1 MIECN
6 RNCLECPYPD
16 VPDECLEA
24 ALTWDEWQE
33 LDVIDKDIINPKT
46 AKQKAV
52 AARRKAYREANKDKV
67 AAWQKAWYEANKD
80 KVAAR
85 QKAYYAANKDKIAAW
100 QKAWYEANKDKV
112 AARQKAWYEANKD
125 KVAARQKAYR
135 AANKDK
141 VAARQ
146 KSIALARKA
155 RGMTQIELAAIVGVT
170 QATVSLW
177 ETGAVKAS
185 WDKLCAVLP
194 DLEAHRP

>member
-6 RNCLECPYPD
+6 HNCLECPYPD
-16 VPDECLEA
+16 VPEECLEA
-24 ALTWDEWQE
+24 ALTWDEYKE

-52 AARRKAYREANKDKV
+52 AAY
-67 AAWQKAWYEANKD
+67 QKAWYEANKD
-80 KVAAR
+80 KVAA
-85 QKAYYAANKDKIAAW
+85 Q
-100 QKAWYEANKDKV
+100 QKAWYEANKDRV
-112 AARQKAWYEANKD
+112 AARKKAWYE
-125 KVAARQKAYR
+125 
-135 AANKDK
+135 ANKDK

-155 RGMTQIELAAIVGVT
+155 QGMTQSGLAAIVGVT

-177 ETGAVKAS
+177 ETGALKAN

-194 DLEAHRP
+194 ELEAYRA